1 MSLFTICVEC
11 GEQFRKYSIKSI
23 ERMCHQCKNWR
34 KKDQAERKRGVVK
47 QTIPQVIEEG
57 KNMIERA
64 KEFEAFIE
72 KMNDDYISSL
82 IDARL
87 NLMVEEKFEKTK
99 RLVATLN
106 SRIIAL
112 TKRVEELEE

>member
-1 MSLFTICVEC
+1 
-11 GEQFRKYSIKSI
+11 
-23 ERMCHQCKNWR
+23 MCHQCKNWR